1 MSLPQTRI
9 VHFAFFKWKPTLTQE
24 ELDALRREFA
34 ALQQVIPEIQSF
46 GWVYNNSTENLDQ
59 GFHEGIRVEFDSIE
73 ARQRYLEHPA
83 HVAFAANTVIPALEN
98 GLESVFVFD
107 YEKERVE

>member
-1 MSLPQTRI
+1 MSQPPTRI
-9 VHFAFFKWKPTLTQE
+9 VHFAFFKWKPTLTQAE
-24 ELDALRREFA
+24 REALHREFA
-34 ALQQVIPEIQSF
+34 ALQQAIPEIQSF
-46 GWVYNNSTENLDQ
+46 CWVHNNSTENLDK

-83 HVAFAANTVIPALEN
+83 HVAFATGSVIPALEN

-107 YEKERVE
+107 YEEQI